1 MRQSDGSV
9 YDGVFQAWDGLG
21 KGMITGET
29 AIGIFSQSGLPRTDL
44 ERIWTLADPGNKGK
58 LDRDE
63 FAVALHLVTSPVP
76 FFSNNRYTVV

>member
-1 MRQSDGSV
+1 LSDGSV

-21 KGMITGET
+21 KGVITGET
-29 AIGIFSQSGLPRTDL
+29 AIEIFSQSGLPRTDL

-63 FAVALHLVTSPVP
+63 FAVALHLVLP
-76 FFSNNRYTVV
+76 FPTFSNINRSTAA